1 MEYQLAQETW
11 RSPSVVSIFSP
22 DDRFLAEIP
31 TSFLSR
37 AGITTWIL
45 VMDILACILE
55 PFDGGRLVKST
66 GELVGME
73 DNATDGDYILQV
85 SCE

>member
-1 MEYQLAQETW
+1 
-11 RSPSVVSIFSP
+11 
-22 DDRFLAEIP
+22 
-31 TSFLSR
+31 
-37 AGITTWIL
+37 
-45 VMDILACILE
+45 MDILACILE